1 MGCGLSAPKV
11 ASPESAPTL
20 LTGSVPA
27 PEASKAGERGI
38 VTSLIH
44 KLDDL
49 TDEAKFWV
57 RVRVKA
63 DAAPQ
68 TLAVAGLG
76 VRIGGLLDV
85 FVTKKETSLY
95 HIQVRGGVT
104 VGVLA
109 VVNGPDPLGLVDGSL
124 SLGWE
129 TVGVFDVEV
138 GDPEGVWATI
148 NDLSN
153 GKIPLQ
159 LSSLQIENGP
169 FAQLIV
175 NAQLSQFLQMAF
187 KGKLLDIKAAI
198 TPILHVDFDTS
209 GKLKGASLKVRC
221 QGDGTV
227 GQFTGLSVMLA
238 SLEGRIYR
246 EVAAVLPIPSSVKSI
261 KDLFNEVPQ
270 NLEYTDKL
278 FVYMLPRSLLGG
290 AYAQFEIN
298 AKFTPS
304 EFSQVS
310 VDIGDSLED
319 ALAEKKNISKSGVS
333 FNYYIAACLTV
344 PTPGLLA
351 QLYGIGPELSSSVD
365 FMLPIFDN
373 DDNEYFF
380 GFGDVI
386 KRIKES
392 VGTANSKFGAPSQIH
407 TDSNSSSRAV
417 HILHSCPQKTNCGE
431 KHSA

>member
-1 MGCGLSAPKV
+1 MG
-11 ASPESAPTL
+11 
-20 LTGSVPA
+20 
-27 PEASKAGERGI
+27 
-38 VTSLIH
+38 
-44 KLDDL
+44 
-49 TDEAKFWV
+49 
-57 RVRVKA
+57 
-63 DAAPQ
+63 
-68 TLAVAGLG
+68 
-76 VRIGGLLDV
+76 
-85 FVTKKETSLY
+85 
-95 HIQVRGGVT
+95 
-104 VGVLA
+104 
-109 VVNGPDPLGLVDGSL
+109 
-124 SLGWE
+124 
-129 TVGVFDVEV
+129 
-138 GDPEGVWATI
+138 
-148 NDLSN
+148 
-153 GKIPLQ
+153 
-159 LSSLQIENGP
+159 
-169 FAQLIV
+169 
-175 NAQLSQFLQMAF
+175 MAF

-209 GKLKGASLKVRC
+209 GELKGASLKVRC

-319 ALAEKKNISKSGVS
+319 ALVEKKNISKSGVS

-351 QLYGIGPELSSSVD
+351 QFYGIG
-365 FMLPIFDN
+365 
-373 DDNEYFF
+373 
-380 GFGDVI
+380 DVI
-386 KRIKES
+386 QRIKES
-392 VGTANSKFGAPSQIH
+392 VGPANSKFGAPSQIH
-407 TDSNSSSRAV
+407 TDSNSSSRAA
-417 HILHSCPQKTNCGE
+417 HLLPSCPQKTNCGE

>member
-1 MGCGLSAPKV
+1 MG
-11 ASPESAPTL
+11 
-20 LTGSVPA
+20 
-27 PEASKAGERGI
+27 
-38 VTSLIH
+38 
-44 KLDDL
+44 
-49 TDEAKFWV
+49 
-57 RVRVKA
+57 
-63 DAAPQ
+63 
-68 TLAVAGLG
+68 
-76 VRIGGLLDV
+76 
-85 FVTKKETSLY
+85 
-95 HIQVRGGVT
+95 
-104 VGVLA
+104 
-109 VVNGPDPLGLVDGSL
+109 
-124 SLGWE
+124 
-129 TVGVFDVEV
+129 
-138 GDPEGVWATI
+138 
-148 NDLSN
+148 SN

-209 GKLKGASLKVRC
+209 GKLKAASLKVRC

-319 ALAEKKNISKSGVS
+319 ALAEKNNSKSGVS
-333 FNYYIAACLTV
+333 FNYYIA
-344 PTPGLLA
+344 
-351 QLYGIGPELSSSVD
+351 
-365 FMLPIFDN
+365 
-373 DDNEYFF
+373 
-380 GFGDVI
+380 
-386 KRIKES
+386 
-392 VGTANSKFGAPSQIH
+392 ANSKFGAPSQIH

>member
-1 MGCGLSAPKV
+1 MG
-11 ASPESAPTL
+11 
-20 LTGSVPA
+20 
-27 PEASKAGERGI
+27 
-38 VTSLIH
+38 
-44 KLDDL
+44 DDL

-68 TLAVAGLG
+68 TLAIAGLG

-85 FVTKKETSLY
+85 FVTKKEASLY

-153 GKIPLQ
+153 GKIPLL

-209 GKLKGASLKVRC
+209 GKLKAASLKVRC

-246 EVAAVLPIPSSVKSI
+246 EVAAVLPISSSVKSI

-278 FVYMLPRSLLGG
+278 FVYMLPKSLLGG
-290 AYAQFEIN
+290 AYAQL
-298 AKFTPS
+298 KSTPS
-304 EFSQVS
+304 LRHLNSRRSLWIS
-310 VDIGDSLED
+310 V
-319 ALAEKKNISKSGVS
+319 
-333 FNYYIAACLTV
+333 TV
-344 PTPGLLA
+344 WKTLLRRRKT
-351 QLYGIGPELSSSVD
+351 SVRA
-365 FMLPIFDN
+365 
-373 DDNEYFF
+373 
-380 GFGDVI
+380 GFRSTITSPRV
-386 KRIKES
+386 
-392 VGTANSKFGAPSQIH
+392 
-407 TDSNSSSRAV
+407 
-417 HILHSCPQKTNCGE
+417 
-431 KHSA
+431 

>member
-1 MGCGLSAPKV
+1 
-11 ASPESAPTL
+11 
-20 LTGSVPA
+20 
-27 PEASKAGERGI
+27 
-38 VTSLIH
+38 
-44 KLDDL
+44 
-49 TDEAKFWV
+49 
-57 RVRVKA
+57 
-63 DAAPQ
+63 
-68 TLAVAGLG
+68 
-76 VRIGGLLDV
+76 
-85 FVTKKETSLY
+85 
-95 HIQVRGGVT
+95 
-104 VGVLA
+104 
-109 VVNGPDPLGLVDGSL
+109 
-124 SLGWE
+124 
-129 TVGVFDVEV
+129 VEV

-209 GKLKGASLKVRC
+209 GKLKAASLKVRC

-351 QLYGIGPELSSSVD
+351 QFYGIGPELSSSVD

-380 GFGDVI
+380 GLGDVI
-386 KRIKES
+386 QRIKES
-392 VGTANSKFGAPSQIH
+392 VGPANSKFGAPSQIH
-407 TDSNSSSRAV
+407 TDSNSSSRAA
-417 HILHSCPQKTNCGE
+417 HILPSCPQKTNCGE